1 MEPLTFRDVAIE
13 FSPEEWKC
21 LDPAQQNLYRDVMLE
36 NYRNLVSLAMCS
48 HFTQDFL
55 PVQGIEDSFHKL
67 ILRRY
72 EKFSSLVSSCRVI
85 SHGLSRGRN
94 RATEKNDLLT
104 TEEPVVK
111 HRFDLQYPEEM
122 WRNTVVQKGR
132 K

>member
-36 NYRNLVSLAMCS
+36 NYRNLVSL
-48 HFTQDFL
+48 
-55 PVQGIEDSFHKL
+55 V
-67 ILRRY
+67 
-72 EKFSSLVSSCRVI
+72 SSLVSSCRVI

-111 HRFDLQYPEEM
+111 HRFDLQCPEEM
-122 WRNTVVQKGR
+122 WRNMVVQKGR
-132 K
+132 KQ

>member
-55 PVQGIEDSFHKL
+55 PVQGIEDSFHKC

-72 EKFSSLVSSCRVI
+72 EKFSSLFSSCHVI
-85 SHGLSRGRN
+85 SHRLSRGRN
-94 RATEKNDLLT
+94 RDAEKNDLLT
-104 TEEPVVK
+104 TEEPVV
-111 HRFDLQYPEEM
+111 
-122 WRNTVVQKGR
+122 
-132 K
+132 